1 MQVSMF
7 GQLSGSGSQSPID
20 ATIADL
26 AMLRDEGFKRV
37 WMSQLPYE
45 PDLLTI
51 VAIALHE
58 VDTIEVASGVGNLGK
73 NR

>member
-7 GQLSGSGSQSPID
+7 GQLSGLGSQSPID
-20 ATIADL
+20 ATIDNL

-45 PDLLTI
+45 PDLLMI
-51 VAIALHE
+51 LAIA
-58 VDTIEVASGVGNLGK
+58 
-73 NR
+73 